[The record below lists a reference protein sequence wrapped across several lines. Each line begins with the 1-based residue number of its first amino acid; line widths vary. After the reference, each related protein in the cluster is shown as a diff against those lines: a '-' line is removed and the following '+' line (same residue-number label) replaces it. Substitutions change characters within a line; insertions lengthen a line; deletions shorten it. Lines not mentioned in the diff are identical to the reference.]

1 MNDYSSFHL
10 CTTADPAMKSWLY
23 CKISRGKSLRQCQFY
38 KRSSMSATRQVQQD
52 RLNTSSICT
61 ALSPAS
67 ALEIFWTSHTA
78 FPLFPTCPSLP
89 VVGYHTYTIHH
100 TGTCYLQENNFGLK
114 VLKETFLRVCE
125 PLLFFTRLQMHRL
138 HGRRNTRSFS
148 EFSLSQHAGTQPDPA
163 QHTLTSTLCNS
174 TAST

>member
-1 MNDYSSFHL
+1 MITPPSISAPQQTLH
-10 CTTADPAMKSWLY
+10 PVMKSWLY
-23 CKISRGKSLRQCQFY
+23 CQISRGKSLRQCQFY

-61 ALSPAS
+61 TLLPAS
-67 ALEIFWTSHTA
+67 ALAILDITYHFSTFSHVSLITSGGISH
-78 FPLFPTCPSLP
+78 
-89 VVGYHTYTIHH
+89 IHDSPH
-100 TGTCYLQENNFGLK
+100 RYMHLQESNFGVK
-114 VLKETFLRVCE
+114 VLEESFLRVCE
-125 PLLFFTRLQMHRL
+125 LLLFFTRLQTHSS

-148 EFSLSQHAGTQPDPA
+148 GFSLSQHSGTQPDPT